1 MLKLK
6 PITASFVLVFGLN
19 SCGTADLPEP
29 TAVPSFSPIWTLSQG
44 MAQPESVVYDA
55 TRSVLYVSNVQGQP
69 LLKDGKGYISTVSL
83 EGKLLNEKW
92 VAKDLNAPKGMAIV
106 GNILYTSDI
115 DALVAIDINKAE
127 VIKRY
132 EAENAKFL
140 NDVTADKAGNVYV
153 SDTFTDTIHC
163 LCKGQFGVWL
173 QDAGLMGPN
182 GLLAEENRLVVGSWG
197 VMTDGFATETPG
209 HLQAV
214 DYANK
219 KITPIGDNKPVGN
232 LDGVESDGEN
242 GYYVSDWMAGK
253 LFHFN
258 AAGQAQEL
266 MQLKQGSAD
275 IAFLI
280 NKNLLL
286 VPMMNDNQVKA
297 FKKD

>member
-6 PITASFVLVFGLN
+6 PITASFVVVFGLN
-19 SCGTADLPEP
+19 SCGTADSP
-29 TAVPSFSPIWTLSQG
+29 AQIAPSFSPIWTLSQG
-44 MAQPESVVYDA
+44 MAQPESIVYDA

-92 VAKDLNAPKGMAIV
+92 VAKGLNAPKGMAIV
-106 GNILYTSDI
+106 GNTLYTSDI

-153 SDTFTDTIHC
+153 SDTLTDTIHC

-173 QDAGLMGPN
+173 QDAGLMNPN

-197 VMTDGFATETPG
+197 VMTDGFATKTPG
-209 HLQAV
+209 YLQAV

-219 KITPIGDNKPVGN
+219 KITPIGDNQPVGN

-275 IAFLI
+275 LAFLI